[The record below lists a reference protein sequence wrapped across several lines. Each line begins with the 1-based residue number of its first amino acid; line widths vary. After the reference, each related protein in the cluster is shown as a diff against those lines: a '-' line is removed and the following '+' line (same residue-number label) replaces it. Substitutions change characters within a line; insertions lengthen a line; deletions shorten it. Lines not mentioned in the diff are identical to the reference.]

1 MDSDSDSKPDGYIAQ
16 ILTQILIQIGIPDYY
31 CTHFWERYPQPDR
44 DPSPCQAIFYMY
56 NVFPSQGDTPL
67 DCLRNHGRIC
77 GEMTRQEA
85 AEFNDVVK
93 LLQGT
98 MRGTCNV

>member
-16 ILTQILIQIGIPDYY
+16 ILTQILIQIGIPDHY
-31 CTHFWERYPQPDR
+31 CTHFGKDIRNQIEIRVLVRQYFT
-44 DPSPCQAIFYMY
+44 C
-56 NVFPSQGDTPL
+56 NVFSSQGDTPL

-98 MRGTCNV
+98 MRGTCSV